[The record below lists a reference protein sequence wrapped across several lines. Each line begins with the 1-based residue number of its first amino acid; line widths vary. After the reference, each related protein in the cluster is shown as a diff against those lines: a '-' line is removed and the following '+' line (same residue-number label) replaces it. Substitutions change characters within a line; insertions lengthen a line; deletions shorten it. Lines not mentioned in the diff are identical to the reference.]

1 MQQNLTKWESPTFPQ
16 REPDRPLQNHREALS
31 LQALRNLA
39 FAYKELPSG
48 NEEFKEE
55 METNFVFVGIMSMID
70 PPRPEVRDAIALCKK
85 ADNLLS

>member
-1 MQQNLTKWESPTFPQ
+1 MQQNLTKWEIQPFPKESQ
-16 REPDRPLQNHREALS
+16 IDHFKITEALS

-70 PPRPEVRDAIALCKK
+70 LPVP
-85 ADNLLS
+85 S